1 MPLCHHGNH
10 YFSVWQMKESWTTLL
25 NVNCEHFQIFNSY
38 CKYRFPLCI
47 SEDRDILLLSSNEV
61 FEVITYNRRD
71 NRLEYTD
78 ISSNK
83 VWLHS
88 SDYVESLVLPYCN

>member
-10 YFSVWQMKESWTTLL
+10 YFSVCQMKESWTTLL